1 MSENITQNR
10 ILKFGTAAAL
20 AVSTLTG
27 CTSSSE
33 AAKTALPSCSAPQ
46 PNTWVALPPNMNA
59 PHIAE
64 SLSVDASALAR
75 YGKFGSAVCQQE
87 LADDEIGSNKP
98 PIVSVTGIGSP
109 CLVIGTKNQPNA
121 GGHTKEV
128 LAVCQTN
135 GNAA

>member
-1 MSENITQNR
+1 MSELTMPNR
-10 ILKFGTAAAL
+10 IVNIGTTMAL
-20 AVSTLTG
+20 AVSALSG
-27 CTSSSE
+27 CSSSSE

-46 PNTWVALPPNMNA
+46 PNTWVALPRNMNA

-87 LADDEIGSNKP
+87 LADDDIGSNKP

-109 CLVIGTKNQPNA
+109 CLVIGTKNQPSA